1 MLMVLNPEKAVVLN
15 QGQNAMPG
23 DVFRCQNQVSATS
36 IPSAEVRDA
45 AKHPTIHRTDPI
57 PRNYLV
63 PSVND
68 GLPGGSAIKN
78 LPAIQET

>member
-36 IPSAEVRDA
+36 VPSAEVRDA
-45 AKHPTIHRTDPI
+45 AKHPIM
-57 PRNYLV
+57 PRKF
-63 PSVND
+63 P
-68 GLPGGSAIKN
+68 
-78 LPAIQET
+78 LPAHNYPS